1 MSYRPLVYKP
11 LFTMKTKKI
20 LLYAGAVAGTL
31 LVALII
37 YLYPFTRFF
46 LKTETKPIND
56 NLTLVTGGGNS
67 GILVTDSAVVV
78 IDTKMWKPAKKLHNM
93 VEKKAGNKKVIVIN
107 THLHGDHTFG
117 NHLYKG
123 AEILIGGYAKDLVNK
138 EMNAENRPTVFIS
151 DSLILN
157 LGSETVRLY
166 DMGQGHT
173 FHDLVVY
180 LEKSKTLFTG
190 DLVFNRIN
198 PALIRAD
205 GTDIDKWKAILTSL
219 PERFDIKTVVPGHGD
234 AGGIELIT
242 SLKQYFDDMQ
252 AAVANPEEAD
262 ALKEKYAGWKKMPM
276 MSSPG
281 RTMEFIRETAK

>member
-1 MSYRPLVYKP
+1 
-11 LFTMKTKKI
+11 MKAKRI
-20 LLYAGAVAGTL
+20 LLSAGAGIAIL

-46 LKTETKPIND
+46 LKTESIPIND
-56 NLTLVTGGGNS
+56 NLTMVTGGGNS

-78 IDTKMWKPAKKLHNM
+78 VDTKMWKPAKKLHNI
-93 VEKKAGNKKVIVIN
+93 VQEKAGNKKVIVIN

-123 AEILIGGYAKDLVNK
+123 SEIIIGGYAEDAVNK
-138 EMNAENRPTVFIS
+138 EMKPEDRPTVFVK

-157 LGSETVRLY
+157 LGNETVRLY
-166 DMGQGHT
+166 DMGRGHT

-198 PALIRAD
+198 PALIRTN
-205 GTDIDKWKAILTSL
+205 GTGINQWKDILTAL
-219 PERFDIKTVVPGHGD
+219 PQRFDIITVIPGHGD
-234 AGGIELIT
+234 AGGVELIT
-242 SLKQYFDDMQ
+242 SLKQYFEDMQ
-252 AAVANPEEAD
+252 AAVAHPEKAD
-262 ALKEKYAGWKKMPM
+262 ALKEKYADWKKMPM